1 MNIWDV
7 LEIEAT
13 SSARAIKRA
22 YARQLAKHHPEDDP
36 EGFQLVQAAY
46 ERALLIARGGKD
58 ASEDVSSAL
67 RASVEAGA
75 DAPEAA
81 TTAPAATAPAA
92 TAPAATAP
100 AVGEPAAS
108 EPKAVPSAADV
119 TAPRPRIAR
128 LGGVFADVE
137 AEAEAE
143 AAAAAPAGDPACASN
158 GAEPDF
164 IREKMLSDIRHREN
178 AQRWIDDLG
187 HDLNNSGDVLAAL
200 RRRPAEQY
208 MDVDGADQA
217 AANLLRPYVSRM
229 RRRDLDQ
236 LEEALGSAAKQDA
249 LRALLARR
257 RAEHTKHRRDVLSV
271 LASAVV
277 IAVFLS
283 LRVGQISRRTELRQE
298 VQQSMEQMGQ
308 AVLEHQDLLDS
319 QDVSLS
325 VPAATQE
332 EKQALHAVA
341 QANRTAILDYL
352 RQAFGAEF
360 TLEEDPSFV
369 PGHTDTVMAIATDPA
384 GARYAVMADVD
395 EECRIIAI
403 RSAVEVDEKE
413 NKVEI
418 DDEQAS

>member
-13 SSARAIKRA
+13 SSVRAIKRA
-22 YARQLAKHHPEDDP
+22 YARQLTKHHPGDDP

-46 ERALLIARGGKD
+46 ERALLIARGGKG
-58 ASEDVSSAL
+58 ASEDVSPAL

-75 DAPEAA
+75 VAPEAV
-81 TTAPAATAPAA
+81 TAALAATAS
-92 TAPAATAP
+92 

-108 EPKAVPSAADV
+108 EPEAAPSAANATV
-119 TAPRPRIAR
+119 PRPRIAR
-128 LGGVFADVE
+128 PGGVFADVK

-143 AAAAAPAGDPACASN
+143 AAAAASAGDPAGASA
-158 GAEPDF
+158 GTESDF
-164 IREKMLSDIRHREN
+164 IREKMLGDIRHRED
-178 AQRWIDDLG
+178 ALRWIDDLDR
-187 HDLNNSGDVLAAL
+187 DLNSNGDALAAL
-200 RRRPAEQY
+200 RRRPAAQY

-236 LEEALGSAAKQDA
+236 LEQALGVAAEQDA

-257 RAEHTKHRRDVLSV
+257 RTERAKHRRDVLSV
-271 LASAVV
+271 LASVVVLAVS
-277 IAVFLS
+277 FS
-283 LRVGQISRRTELRQE
+283 LRMGQISRRAEPRQEAQQSIEQMRQE
-298 VQQSMEQMGQ
+298 VLKRRDSLD
-308 AVLEHQDLLDS
+308 LEGPSFGAPIASEDEKRALE
-319 QDVSLS
+319 
-325 VPAATQE
+325 AAAE
-332 EKQALHAVA
+332 
-341 QANRTAILDYL
+341 ANRAAILDYL

-395 EECRIIAI
+395 EECRITEI
-403 RSAVEVDEKE
+403 RSAVEVDEE
-413 NKVEI
+413 A
-418 DDEQAS
+418 ASASSADAG

>member
-22 YARQLAKHHPEDDP
+22 YARQLTKHHPEDDP
-36 EGFQLVQAAY
+36 EGFQLVQAVY
-46 ERALLIARGGKD
+46 ERALLIARGGKG
-58 ASEDVSSAL
+58 ASEDVSPAL

-75 DAPEAA
+75 VAPDAV
-81 TTAPAATAPAA
+81 TTAPAATAS
-92 TAPAATAP
+92 

-108 EPKAVPSAADV
+108 EPEAVPSAANATV
-119 TAPRPRIAR
+119 PRPRIAR
-128 LGGVFADVE
+128 PGGVFADVK

-143 AAAAAPAGDPACASN
+143 AAAAASAGDPAGASA
-158 GAEPDF
+158 GTESDF
-164 IREKMLSDIRHREN
+164 IREKMLGDIRHRED
-178 AQRWIDDLG
+178 ALRWIDDLDR
-187 HDLNNSGDVLAAL
+187 DLNSNGDALAAL
-200 RRRPAEQY
+200 RRRPAAQY

-236 LEEALGSAAKQDA
+236 LEQALGAAAEQDA

-257 RAEHTKHRRDVLSV
+257 RAEHAKHRRDVLSV
-271 LASAVV
+271 LASVV
-277 IAVFLS
+277 VLAVFFS
-283 LRVGQISRRTELRQE
+283 LRMGQISRRTELRQE
-298 VQQSMEQMGQ
+298 AQQSMEQMRQ
-308 AVLEHQDLLDS
+308 EVLKRRDSLDLEGPSFGAPIASEDEKRALE
-319 QDVSLS
+319 
-325 VPAATQE
+325 AAAE
-332 EKQALHAVA
+332 
-341 QANRTAILDYL
+341 ANRAAILDYL

-395 EECRIIAI
+395 EECRITEI
-403 RSAVEVDEKE
+403 RSAVEVDEE
-413 NKVEI
+413 A
-418 DDEQAS
+418 ASASSADAG

>member
-22 YARQLAKHHPEDDP
+22 YARQLTKHHPEDDP

-46 ERALLIARGGKD
+46 ERALLIARGGKG
-58 ASEDVSSAL
+58 ASEDVSPAL

-75 DAPEAA
+75 VASEAV
-81 TTAPAATAPAA
+81 TTAPAATAS
-92 TAPAATAP
+92 

-108 EPKAVPSAADV
+108 EPEAVPSAANATV
-119 TAPRPRIAR
+119 PRPRIAR
-128 LGGVFADVE
+128 PGGVFADVK

-143 AAAAAPAGDPACASN
+143 AAAAASAGDPAGASA
-158 GAEPDF
+158 GTESDF
-164 IREKMLSDIRHREN
+164 IREKMLGDIRHRED
-178 AQRWIDDLG
+178 ALRWIDDLDR
-187 HDLNNSGDVLAAL
+187 DLNSNGDALAAL
-200 RRRPAEQY
+200 RRRPAAQY

-236 LEEALGSAAKQDA
+236 LEQALGAAAEQDT

-257 RAEHTKHRRDVLSV
+257 RAEHAKHRRDVLSV
-271 LASAVV
+271 LASVVVLAVS
-277 IAVFLS
+277 FS
-283 LRVGQISRRTELRQE
+283 LRMGQISRRTEWRQE
-298 VQQSMEQMGQ
+298 AQQSMEQMRQEVLKRRDSLDLEGPSFGAPIASEDEKRALEA
-308 AVLEHQDLLDS
+308 AVE
-319 QDVSLS
+319 
-325 VPAATQE
+325 
-332 EKQALHAVA
+332 
-341 QANRTAILDYL
+341 ANRAAILDYL
-352 RQAFGAEF
+352 RQTFGAEF

-395 EECRIIAI
+395 KECRITEI
-403 RSAVEVDEKE
+403 RSAVEVDEE
-413 NKVEI
+413 A
-418 DDEQAS
+418 ASASSADAG

>member
-58 ASEDVSSAL
+58 ASGDVSLAL

-81 TTAPAATAPAA
+81 ITAPAAT
-92 TAPAATAP
+92 TPAATAP

-108 EPKAVPSAADV
+108 GPKAVPS
-119 TAPRPRIAR
+119 TANATVPRPRIAR
-128 LGGVFADVE
+128 PGGVFADVK

-143 AAAAAPAGDPACASN
+143 AAAAAPAGDPACAST
-158 GAEPDF
+158 GTEPDF
-164 IREKMLSDIRHREN
+164 IREKILSDIRHREN

-308 AVLEHQDLLDS
+308 EVLERQDLLDS

-325 VPAATQE
+325 VPTATQE

-418 DDEQAS
+418 DDEQA

>member
-22 YARQLAKHHPEDDP
+22 YARQLTKHHPEDDP

-46 ERALLIARGGKD
+46 ERALLIARGGKG
-58 ASEDVSSAL
+58 ASEDVSQAL

-75 DAPEAA
+75 VAPEAV
-81 TTAPAATAPAA
+81 TTAPAATAS
-92 TAPAATAP
+92 

-108 EPKAVPSAADV
+108 EPEAVPSAANATV
-119 TAPRPRIAR
+119 PRPRIAR
-128 LGGVFADVE
+128 PGGVFADVKAEAE

-143 AAAAAPAGDPACASN
+143 AAAAASAGDPAGASA
-158 GAEPDF
+158 GTEPDF
-164 IREKMLSDIRHREN
+164 IREKMLGDIRHRED
-178 AQRWIDDLG
+178 ALRWIDDLDR
-187 HDLNNSGDVLAAL
+187 DLNSNGDALAAL
-200 RRRPAEQY
+200 RRRPAAQY

-236 LEEALGSAAKQDA
+236 LEQVLGAAAEQDA

-257 RAEHTKHRRDVLSV
+257 RAEHAKHRRDVLSV
-271 LASAVV
+271 LASVVVLAVS
-277 IAVFLS
+277 FS
-283 LRVGQISRRTELRQE
+283 LRMGQISRRAKPRQE
-298 VQQSMEQMGQ
+298 AQQSMEQMRQEVLKRRDSLDLEGPSFGAPIASEDEKRAFEA
-308 AVLEHQDLLDS
+308 AVE
-319 QDVSLS
+319 
-325 VPAATQE
+325 
-332 EKQALHAVA
+332 
-341 QANRTAILDYL
+341 ANRAAILDYL

-384 GARYAVMADVD
+384 GVRYAVMADVD
-395 EECRIIAI
+395 EECRITEI
-403 RSAVEVDEKE
+403 RSAVEVDEE
-413 NKVEI
+413 A
-418 DDEQAS
+418 ASASSADAG

>member
-22 YARQLAKHHPEDDP
+22 YARQLTKHHPEDDP

-46 ERALLIARGGKD
+46 ERALLIARGGKG
-58 ASEDVSSAL
+58 ASEDVSPAL

-75 DAPEAA
+75 VAPEAV
-81 TTAPAATAPAA
+81 TTAPAATAS
-92 TAPAATAP
+92 

-108 EPKAVPSAADV
+108 EPEAVPSAANATV
-119 TAPRPRIAR
+119 PRPRIAR
-128 LGGVFADVE
+128 PGGVFADVK
-137 AEAEAE
+137 AEAEVE
-143 AAAAAPAGDPACASN
+143 AAAAASAGDPAGASA
-158 GAEPDF
+158 GTESDF
-164 IREKMLSDIRHREN
+164 IREKMLGDIRHRED
-178 AQRWIDDLG
+178 ALRWIDDLDR
-187 HDLNNSGDVLAAL
+187 DLNSNGDALAAL
-200 RRRPAEQY
+200 RRRPAAQY

-236 LEEALGSAAKQDA
+236 LEQALGAAAEQDA

-257 RAEHTKHRRDVLSV
+257 RAEHAKHRRDVLSV
-271 LASAVV
+271 LANVVVLAVS
-277 IAVFLS
+277 FS
-283 LRVGQISRRTELRQE
+283 LRMGQISRRAELRQE
-298 VQQSMEQMGQ
+298 AQQSMEQMRQ
-308 AVLEHQDLLDS
+308 EVLKRRDSLDLEGPSFGAPIASEDEKRALE
-319 QDVSLS
+319 
-325 VPAATQE
+325 AAAET
-332 EKQALHAVA
+332 
-341 QANRTAILDYL
+341 NRAAILDYL

-395 EECRIIAI
+395 EECRITEI
-403 RSAVEVDEKE
+403 RSAVEVDEKA
-413 NKVEI
+413 
-418 DDEQAS
+418 ASASSADAG

>member
-22 YARQLAKHHPEDDP
+22 YARQLTKHHPEDDP

-46 ERALLIARGGKD
+46 ERALLIARGGKG
-58 ASEDVSSAL
+58 ASEDVSPAL

-75 DAPEAA
+75 VAPEAV
-81 TTAPAATAPAA
+81 TTAPAATAS
-92 TAPAATAP
+92 

-108 EPKAVPSAADV
+108 EPEAVPSAANATV
-119 TAPRPRIAR
+119 PRPRIAR
-128 LGGVFADVE
+128 PGGVFADVK

-143 AAAAAPAGDPACASN
+143 AAAAASAGDPAGASA
-158 GAEPDF
+158 GTESDF
-164 IREKMLSDIRHREN
+164 IREKMLGDIRHRED
-178 AQRWIDDLG
+178 ALRWIDDLDR
-187 HDLNNSGDVLAAL
+187 DLNSNGDALAAL
-200 RRRPAEQY
+200 RRRPAAQY

-236 LEEALGSAAKQDA
+236 LEQALGAAAEQDA

-257 RAEHTKHRRDVLSV
+257 RAEHAKHRRDVLSV
-271 LASAVV
+271 LASVVVLAVS
-277 IAVFLS
+277 FS
-283 LRVGQISRRTELRQE
+283 LRMGQISRRTELRQE
-298 VQQSMEQMGQ
+298 AQQSMEQMRQ
-308 AVLEHQDLLDS
+308 EVLKRRDSLDLEGPSFGAPIASEDEKRALE
-319 QDVSLS
+319 
-325 VPAATQE
+325 AAAE
-332 EKQALHAVA
+332 ANHA
-341 QANRTAILDYL
+341 AILDYL

-395 EECRIIAI
+395 EECRITEI
-403 RSAVEVDEKE
+403 RSAVEVDEE
-413 NKVEI
+413 A
-418 DDEQAS
+418 ASASSADAG

>member
-13 SSARAIKRA
+13 SSVRAIKRA
-22 YARQLAKHHPEDDP
+22 YARQLTKHHPEDDP

-46 ERALLIARGGKD
+46 ERALLIARGGKG
-58 ASEDVSSAL
+58 ASEDVSPAL

-75 DAPEAA
+75 VAPEAV
-81 TTAPAATAPAA
+81 TAALAATAS
-92 TAPAATAP
+92 

-108 EPKAVPSAADV
+108 EPEAAPSAANATV
-119 TAPRPRIAR
+119 PRPRIAR
-128 LGGVFADVE
+128 PGGVFADVK

-143 AAAAAPAGDPACASN
+143 AAAAASAGDPAGASA
-158 GAEPDF
+158 GTESDF
-164 IREKMLSDIRHREN
+164 IREKMLGDIRHRED
-178 AQRWIDDLG
+178 ALRWIDDLDR
-187 HDLNNSGDVLAAL
+187 DLNSNGDALAAL
-200 RRRPAEQY
+200 RRRPAAQY

-236 LEEALGSAAKQDA
+236 LEQALGAAAEQDA

-257 RAEHTKHRRDVLSV
+257 RAEHAKHRRDVLSV
-271 LASAVV
+271 LASVVVLAVS
-277 IAVFLS
+277 FS
-283 LRVGQISRRTELRQE
+283 LRMGQISRRREPRQE
-298 VQQSMEQMGQ
+298 AQQSMEQMRQ
-308 AVLEHQDLLDS
+308 EVLKRRDSLDLEGPSFGAPIASEDEKRALE
-319 QDVSLS
+319 
-325 VPAATQE
+325 AAAE
-332 EKQALHAVA
+332 
-341 QANRTAILDYL
+341 ANRAAILDYL

-395 EECRIIAI
+395 EECRITEI
-403 RSAVEVDEKE
+403 RSAVEVDEE
-413 NKVEI
+413 A
-418 DDEQAS
+418 ASASSADAG

>member
-22 YARQLAKHHPEDDP
+22 YARQLTKHHPEDDP

-46 ERALLIARGGKD
+46 ERALLIARGGKG
-58 ASEDVSSAL
+58 ASEDVSPAL

-75 DAPEAA
+75 VAPEAA
-81 TTAPAATAPAA
+81 TTAPTATVPAA
-92 TAPAATAP
+92 RAS

-108 EPKAVPSAADV
+108 EPEAVPSAANATV
-119 TAPRPRIAR
+119 PRPRIAR
-128 LGGVFADVE
+128 PGGVFADVK

-143 AAAAAPAGDPACASN
+143 AAAAASAGDPAGASA
-158 GAEPDF
+158 GTESDF
-164 IREKMLSDIRHREN
+164 IREKMLGDIRHRED
-178 AQRWIDDLG
+178 ALRWIDDLDR
-187 HDLNNSGDVLAAL
+187 DLNSNGDALAAL
-200 RRRPAEQY
+200 RRRPAAQY

-217 AANLLRPYVSRM
+217 AANLLRSYVSRM

-236 LEEALGSAAKQDA
+236 LEQALGAAAEQDA

-257 RAEHTKHRRDVLSV
+257 RAEHAKHRRDVLSV
-271 LASAVV
+271 LASVVVLAVS
-277 IAVFLS
+277 FS
-283 LRVGQISRRTELRQE
+283 LRMGQISRRTEWRQE
-298 VQQSMEQMGQ
+298 AQQSMEQMRQ
-308 AVLEHQDLLDS
+308 EVLKRRDSLDLEGPSFGAPIASEDEKRALE
-319 QDVSLS
+319 
-325 VPAATQE
+325 AAAE
-332 EKQALHAVA
+332 
-341 QANRTAILDYL
+341 ANRAAILDYL

-395 EECRIIAI
+395 EECRITEI
-403 RSAVEVDEKE
+403 RSAVEVDGEA
-413 NKVEI
+413 
-418 DDEQAS
+418 ASASSADAG

>member
-22 YARQLAKHHPEDDP
+22 YARQLTKHHPEDDP

-46 ERALLIARGGKD
+46 ERALLIARGGKG
-58 ASEDVSSAL
+58 ASEDVSPAL

-75 DAPEAA
+75 VTPEAV
-81 TTAPAATAPAA
+81 TTAPAATAS
-92 TAPAATAP
+92 

-108 EPKAVPSAADV
+108 EPEAVPSAANATV
-119 TAPRPRIAR
+119 PRPRIAR
-128 LGGVFADVE
+128 PGGVFADVK

-143 AAAAAPAGDPACASN
+143 AAAAASAGDPAGASA
-158 GAEPDF
+158 GTEPDF
-164 IREKMLSDIRHREN
+164 IREKMLGDIRHRED
-178 AQRWIDDLG
+178 ALRWIDDLDR
-187 HDLNNSGDVLAAL
+187 DLNSNGDALAAL
-200 RRRPAEQY
+200 RRRPAAQY

-236 LEEALGSAAKQDA
+236 LEQALGAAAEQDA

-257 RAEHTKHRRDVLSV
+257 RAEHAKHRRDVLSV
-271 LASAVV
+271 LASVVVLAVS
-277 IAVFLS
+277 FS
-283 LRVGQISRRTELRQE
+283 LRMGQISRRREPRQE
-298 VQQSMEQMGQ
+298 AQQSMEQMRQ
-308 AVLEHQDLLDS
+308 EVLKRRDSLDLEGPSFGAPIASEDEKRALE
-319 QDVSLS
+319 
-325 VPAATQE
+325 AAAE
-332 EKQALHAVA
+332 
-341 QANRTAILDYL
+341 ANRAAILDYL

-395 EECRIIAI
+395 EECRITEI
-403 RSAVEVDEKE
+403 RSAVKVDEE
-413 NKVEI
+413 A
-418 DDEQAS
+418 ASASSADAG

>member
-22 YARQLAKHHPEDDP
+22 YARQLTKHHPEDDP

-46 ERALLIARGGKD
+46 ERALLIARGGKG
-58 ASEDVSSAL
+58 ASEDVSPAL

-75 DAPEAA
+75 VAPEAV
-81 TTAPAATAPAA
+81 TTAPAATAS
-92 TAPAATAP
+92 
-100 AVGEPAAS
+100 AVGELAAS
-108 EPKAVPSAADV
+108 EPEAVPSAANATV
-119 TAPRPRIAR
+119 PRPRIAR
-128 LGGVFADVE
+128 PGGVFADVK

-143 AAAAAPAGDPACASN
+143 AAAAASAGDPAGASA
-158 GAEPDF
+158 GTESDF
-164 IREKMLSDIRHREN
+164 IREKMLGDIRHRED
-178 AQRWIDDLG
+178 ALRWIDDLDR
-187 HDLNNSGDVLAAL
+187 DLNSNGDALAAL
-200 RRRPAEQY
+200 RRRPAAQY

-236 LEEALGSAAKQDA
+236 LEQALGAAAEQDA

-257 RAEHTKHRRDVLSV
+257 RAEHAKHRRDVLSV
-271 LASAVV
+271 LASVVVLAVS
-277 IAVFLS
+277 FS
-283 LRVGQISRRTELRQE
+283 LRMGQISRRTKPRQE
-298 VQQSMEQMGQ
+298 AQQSMEQMRQ
-308 AVLEHQDLLDS
+308 EVLKRRDSLDLEGPSFDAPIASEDEKRALE
-319 QDVSLS
+319 
-325 VPAATQE
+325 AAAE
-332 EKQALHAVA
+332 
-341 QANRTAILDYL
+341 ANRAAILDYL

-395 EECRIIAI
+395 EECRITEI
-403 RSAVEVDEKE
+403 RSAVEVDEE
-413 NKVEI
+413 A
-418 DDEQAS
+418 ASASSADAG

>member
-13 SSARAIKRA
+13 SSVRAIKRA
-22 YARQLAKHHPEDDP
+22 YARQLTKHHPEDDP

-46 ERALLIARGGKD
+46 ERALLIARGGKG
-58 ASEDVSSAL
+58 ASEDVSPAL

-75 DAPEAA
+75 VAPEAV
-81 TTAPAATAPAA
+81 TAALAATAS
-92 TAPAATAP
+92 

-108 EPKAVPSAADV
+108 EPEAVPSAANATV
-119 TAPRPRIAR
+119 PRPRIAR
-128 LGGVFADVE
+128 PGGVFADVK

-143 AAAAAPAGDPACASN
+143 AAAAASAGDPA
-158 GAEPDF
+158 GAHAGTESDF
-164 IREKMLSDIRHREN
+164 IREKMLGDIRHRED
-178 AQRWIDDLG
+178 ALRWIDDLDR
-187 HDLNNSGDVLAAL
+187 DLNSNGDALAAL
-200 RRRPAEQY
+200 RRRPAAQY

-236 LEEALGSAAKQDA
+236 LEQALGAAAEQDA

-257 RAEHTKHRRDVLSV
+257 RAEHAKHRRDVLSV
-271 LASAVV
+271 LASVVVLAVS
-277 IAVFLS
+277 FS
-283 LRVGQISRRTELRQE
+283 LRMGQISRRREPRQE
-298 VQQSMEQMGQ
+298 AQQSMEQMRQ
-308 AVLEHQDLLDS
+308 EVLKRRDSLDLEGPSFGAPIASEDEKRALE
-319 QDVSLS
+319 
-325 VPAATQE
+325 AAAE
-332 EKQALHAVA
+332 
-341 QANRTAILDYL
+341 ANRAAILDYL

-395 EECRIIAI
+395 EECRITEI
-403 RSAVEVDEKE
+403 RSAVEVD
-413 NKVEI
+413 
-418 DDEQAS
+418 DEAASASSVDAG

>member
-22 YARQLAKHHPEDDP
+22 YARQLTKHHPEDDP

-46 ERALLIARGGKD
+46 ERALLIARGGKG
-58 ASEDVSSAL
+58 ASEDVSPAL

-75 DAPEAA
+75 VAPEAV
-81 TTAPAATAPAA
+81 TTAPAATAS
-92 TAPAATAP
+92 

-108 EPKAVPSAADV
+108 EPEVVQSAANATV
-119 TAPRPRIAR
+119 PRPRIAR
-128 LGGVFADVE
+128 PGGVFADVK

-143 AAAAAPAGDPACASN
+143 AAAAASAGDPAGASA
-158 GAEPDF
+158 GTESDF
-164 IREKMLSDIRHREN
+164 IREKMLGDIRHRED
-178 AQRWIDDLG
+178 ALRWIDDLDR
-187 HDLNNSGDVLAAL
+187 DLNSNGDALAAL
-200 RRRPAEQY
+200 RRRPAAQY

-236 LEEALGSAAKQDA
+236 LEQALGAAAEQDA
-249 LRALLARR
+249 LHALLARR
-257 RAEHTKHRRDVLSV
+257 RAEHARHRRDVLSV
-271 LASAVV
+271 LVSVVVLAVS
-277 IAVFLS
+277 FS
-283 LRVGQISRRTELRQE
+283 LRMGQISRRTELRQE
-298 VQQSMEQMGQ
+298 AQQSMEQMRQ
-308 AVLEHQDLLDS
+308 EVLKRRDSLDLEGPSFGAPIASEDEKRALE
-319 QDVSLS
+319 
-325 VPAATQE
+325 AAAE
-332 EKQALHAVA
+332 ANHA
-341 QANRTAILDYL
+341 AILDYL

-395 EECRIIAI
+395 EECRITEI
-403 RSAVEVDEKE
+403 RSAVEVDEE
-413 NKVEI
+413 A
-418 DDEQAS
+418 ASASSADAG

>member
-22 YARQLAKHHPEDDP
+22 YARQLTKHHPEDDP

-46 ERALLIARGGKD
+46 ERALLIARGGKG
-58 ASEDVSSAL
+58 ASEDVSPAL

-75 DAPEAA
+75 VAPEAV
-81 TTAPAATAPAA
+81 TTAPAATAS
-92 TAPAATAP
+92 

-108 EPKAVPSAADV
+108 EPEAVPSAANATV
-119 TAPRPRIAR
+119 PRPRIAR
-128 LGGVFADVE
+128 PGGVFADVK

-143 AAAAAPAGDPACASN
+143 AAAAASAGDPAGASA
-158 GAEPDF
+158 GTESDF
-164 IREKMLSDIRHREN
+164 IREKMLGDIRHRED
-178 AQRWIDDLG
+178 ALRWIDDLDR
-187 HDLNNSGDVLAAL
+187 DLNSNGDALAAL
-200 RRRPAEQY
+200 RRRPAAQY

-236 LEEALGSAAKQDA
+236 LEQALGAAAEQDA

-257 RAEHTKHRRDVLSV
+257 RAEHAKHRRDVLSV
-271 LASAVV
+271 LASVVVLAVS
-277 IAVFLS
+277 FS
-283 LRVGQISRRTELRQE
+283 LRMGQISRRTEWRQE
-298 VQQSMEQMGQ
+298 AQQSMEQMRQ
-308 AVLEHQDLLDS
+308 EVLKRRDSLDLEGPSFGAPIASEDEKRALE
-319 QDVSLS
+319 
-325 VPAATQE
+325 AAAE
-332 EKQALHAVA
+332 
-341 QANRTAILDYL
+341 ANRAAILDYL

-395 EECRIIAI
+395 EECRITEI
-403 RSAVEVDEKE
+403 RSAVEVDEE
-413 NKVEI
+413 A
-418 DDEQAS
+418 ASASSADAG

>member
-22 YARQLAKHHPEDDP
+22 YARQLTKHHPEDDP

-46 ERALLIARGGKD
+46 ERALLIARGGKG
-58 ASEDVSSAL
+58 ASEDVSPAL

-75 DAPEAA
+75 VAPEAV
-81 TTAPAATAPAA
+81 TTAPAATAS
-92 TAPAATAP
+92 

-108 EPKAVPSAADV
+108 EPEAVPSAANATV
-119 TAPRPRIAR
+119 PRPRIER
-128 LGGVFADVE
+128 PGGVFADVK
-137 AEAEAE
+137 AEAEVE
-143 AAAAAPAGDPACASN
+143 AAAAASAGDPAGASA
-158 GAEPDF
+158 GTEFDF
-164 IREKMLSDIRHREN
+164 IREKMLGDIRHRED
-178 AQRWIDDLG
+178 ALRWIDDLDR
-187 HDLNNSGDVLAAL
+187 DLNSNGDALAAL
-200 RRRPAEQY
+200 RRRPAAQY

-236 LEEALGSAAKQDA
+236 LEQALGAAAEQDA

-257 RAEHTKHRRDVLSV
+257 RAEHAKHRRDVLSV
-271 LASAVV
+271 LASVVVLAVS
-277 IAVFLS
+277 FS
-283 LRVGQISRRTELRQE
+283 LRMGQISRRTKPRQE
-298 VQQSMEQMGQ
+298 AQQSMEQMRQ
-308 AVLEHQDLLDS
+308 EVLKRRDSLDLEGPSFDAPIASEDEKRALE
-319 QDVSLS
+319 
-325 VPAATQE
+325 AAAE
-332 EKQALHAVA
+332 
-341 QANRTAILDYL
+341 ANRAAILDYL

-395 EECRIIAI
+395 EECRITEI
-403 RSAVEVDEKE
+403 RSTAEVDEE
-413 NKVEI
+413 A
-418 DDEQAS
+418 ASASSADAG

>member
-22 YARQLAKHHPEDDP
+22 YARQLTKHHPEDDP

-46 ERALLIARGGKD
+46 ERALLIARGGKG
-58 ASEDVSSAL
+58 ASEDVSPAL

-75 DAPEAA
+75 VAPEAV
-81 TTAPAATAPAA
+81 TTAPAATAS
-92 TAPAATAP
+92 

-108 EPKAVPSAADV
+108 EPEAVPSAANATV
-119 TAPRPRIAR
+119 PRPRIAR
-128 LGGVFADVE
+128 PGGVFADVK

-143 AAAAAPAGDPACASN
+143 AAAAASAGDPAGASA
-158 GAEPDF
+158 GTESDF
-164 IREKMLSDIRHREN
+164 IREKMLGDIRHRED
-178 AQRWIDDLG
+178 ALRWIDDLDR
-187 HDLNNSGDVLAAL
+187 DLNSNGDALAAL
-200 RRRPAEQY
+200 RRQPAAQY

-236 LEEALGSAAKQDA
+236 LEQALGAAAEQDA

-257 RAEHTKHRRDVLSV
+257 RAEHAKHRRDVLSV
-271 LASAVV
+271 LASVVVLAVS
-277 IAVFLS
+277 FS
-283 LRVGQISRRTELRQE
+283 LRMGQISRRTKPRQE
-298 VQQSMEQMGQ
+298 AQQSMEQMRQ
-308 AVLEHQDLLDS
+308 EVLKRRDSLDLEGPSFDAPIASEDEKRALE
-319 QDVSLS
+319 
-325 VPAATQE
+325 AAAE
-332 EKQALHAVA
+332 
-341 QANRTAILDYL
+341 ANRAAILDYL

-395 EECRIIAI
+395 EECHITEI
-403 RSAVEVDEKE
+403 RSAVEVDEE
-413 NKVEI
+413 A
-418 DDEQAS
+418 ASASSADAG

>member
-22 YARQLAKHHPEDDP
+22 YARQLTKHHPEDDL

-46 ERALLIARGGKD
+46 ERALLIARGGKG
-58 ASEDVSSAL
+58 ASEDVSPAL

-75 DAPEAA
+75 VAPEAA
-81 TTAPAATAPAA
+81 TTAPTATVSAARAS
-92 TAPAATAP
+92 

-108 EPKAVPSAADV
+108 EPEAVPSAANATV
-119 TAPRPRIAR
+119 PRPRIAR
-128 LGGVFADVE
+128 PGGVFADVK

-143 AAAAAPAGDPACASN
+143 AAAAASAGDPAGASA
-158 GAEPDF
+158 GTESDF
-164 IREKMLSDIRHREN
+164 IREKMLGDIRHRED
-178 AQRWIDDLG
+178 ALRWIDDLDR
-187 HDLNNSGDVLAAL
+187 DLNSNGDALAAL
-200 RRRPAEQY
+200 RRRPAAQC

-236 LEEALGSAAKQDA
+236 LEQALGAAAEQDA

-257 RAEHTKHRRDVLSV
+257 RAEHAKHRRDVLSV
-271 LASAVV
+271 LASVVVLAVS
-277 IAVFLS
+277 FS
-283 LRVGQISRRTELRQE
+283 LRMGQISRRAEPRQE
-298 VQQSMEQMGQ
+298 AQQSMEQMRQ
-308 AVLEHQDLLDS
+308 EVLKRRDSLDLEGPSFGAPIASEDEKRALE
-319 QDVSLS
+319 
-325 VPAATQE
+325 AAAE
-332 EKQALHAVA
+332 V
-341 QANRTAILDYL
+341 NRAAILDYL

-395 EECRIIAI
+395 EECRITEI
-403 RSAVEVDEKE
+403 RSAVEVDEE
-413 NKVEI
+413 A
-418 DDEQAS
+418 ASASSADAG

>member
-22 YARQLAKHHPEDDP
+22 YARQLTKHHPEDDP

-46 ERALLIARGGKD
+46 ECALLIARGGKG
-58 ASEDVSSAL
+58 ASEDVSPAL

-75 DAPEAA
+75 VAPEAV
-81 TTAPAATAPAA
+81 TTAPAATAS
-92 TAPAATAP
+92 

-108 EPKAVPSAADV
+108 EPEAVPSAANATV
-119 TAPRPRIAR
+119 PRPRIAR
-128 LGGVFADVE
+128 PGGVFADVK

-143 AAAAAPAGDPACASN
+143 AAAAASAGDPAGASA
-158 GAEPDF
+158 GTESDF
-164 IREKMLSDIRHREN
+164 IREKMLGDIRHRED
-178 AQRWIDDLG
+178 ALRWIDDLDR
-187 HDLNNSGDVLAAL
+187 DLNSNGDALAAL
-200 RRRPAEQY
+200 RRRPAAQY

-236 LEEALGSAAKQDA
+236 LEQALGAAAEQDA

-257 RAEHTKHRRDVLSV
+257 RAEHAKHRRDVLSV
-271 LASAVV
+271 LASVVVLAVS
-277 IAVFLS
+277 FS
-283 LRVGQISRRTELRQE
+283 LRMGQISRRTELRQE
-298 VQQSMEQMGQ
+298 AQQSMEQMRQ
-308 AVLEHQDLLDS
+308 EVLKRRDSLDLEGPSFGAPIASEDEKRALE
-319 QDVSLS
+319 
-325 VPAATQE
+325 AAAE
-332 EKQALHAVA
+332 
-341 QANRTAILDYL
+341 ANRAAILDYL
-352 RQAFGAEF
+352 RQVFGAEF

-395 EECRIIAI
+395 EECRITEI
-403 RSAVEVDEKE
+403 RSAVEVDEE
-413 NKVEI
+413 A
-418 DDEQAS
+418 ASASSADAG

>member
-22 YARQLAKHHPEDDP
+22 YARQLTKHHPEDDP

-46 ERALLIARGGKD
+46 ERALLIARGGKG
-58 ASEDVSSAL
+58 ASEDVSPAL

-75 DAPEAA
+75 VAPEAV
-81 TTAPAATAPAA
+81 TTAPAATAS
-92 TAPAATAP
+92 

-108 EPKAVPSAADV
+108 EPEAVPSAANATV
-119 TAPRPRIAR
+119 PRPRIAR
-128 LGGVFADVE
+128 PGGVFADLK

-143 AAAAAPAGDPACASN
+143 AAAAASAGDPAGASA
-158 GAEPDF
+158 GTESDF
-164 IREKMLSDIRHREN
+164 IREKMLGDIRHRED
-178 AQRWIDDLG
+178 ALRWIDDLDR
-187 HDLNNSGDVLAAL
+187 DLNSNGDALAVL
-200 RRRPAEQY
+200 RRRPAAQY

-236 LEEALGSAAKQDA
+236 LEQALGAAAEQDA

-257 RAEHTKHRRDVLSV
+257 RAEHAKHRRDVLSV
-271 LASAVV
+271 LASVVVLAVS
-277 IAVFLS
+277 FS
-283 LRVGQISRRTELRQE
+283 LRMGQISRRTELRQE
-298 VQQSMEQMGQ
+298 AQQSMEQMRQ
-308 AVLEHQDLLDS
+308 EVLKRRDSLDLEGPSFGAPIASEDEKRALE
-319 QDVSLS
+319 
-325 VPAATQE
+325 AAAE
-332 EKQALHAVA
+332 
-341 QANRTAILDYL
+341 ANRAAILDYL

-395 EECRIIAI
+395 EECRITEI
-403 RSAVEVDEKE
+403 RSAVEVDEE
-413 NKVEI
+413 A
-418 DDEQAS
+418 ASASSADAG

>member
-22 YARQLAKHHPEDDP
+22 YARQLTKHHPEDDP

-46 ERALLIARGGKD
+46 ERALLIARGGKG
-58 ASEDVSSAL
+58 ASEDVSPAL

-75 DAPEAA
+75 VAPEAV
-81 TTAPAATAPAA
+81 TTAPAATAS
-92 TAPAATAP
+92 

-108 EPKAVPSAADV
+108 EPEAVPSAANATV
-119 TAPRPRIAR
+119 PRPRIAR
-128 LGGVFADVE
+128 PGGVFADVK

-143 AAAAAPAGDPACASN
+143 AAAAASAGDPAGASA
-158 GAEPDF
+158 GTESDF
-164 IREKMLSDIRHREN
+164 IREKMLGDIRHRED
-178 AQRWIDDLG
+178 ALRWIDDLDR
-187 HDLNNSGDVLAAL
+187 DLNSNGDALAAL
-200 RRRPAEQY
+200 RRRPAAQY

-236 LEEALGSAAKQDA
+236 LEQALGAAAEQDA

-257 RAEHTKHRRDVLSV
+257 RAEHAKHRRDVLSV
-271 LASAVV
+271 LASVVVLAVS
-277 IAVFLS
+277 FS
-283 LRVGQISRRTELRQE
+283 LRMGQISRRTEPRQE
-298 VQQSMEQMGQ
+298 AQQSMEQMRQ
-308 AVLEHQDLLDS
+308 EVLKRRDSLDLEGPSFGAPIASEDEKRALE
-319 QDVSLS
+319 
-325 VPAATQE
+325 AAAE
-332 EKQALHAVA
+332 
-341 QANRTAILDYL
+341 ANRAAILDYL

-395 EECRIIAI
+395 EECRITEI
-403 RSAVEVDEKE
+403 RSAVEVDEE
-413 NKVEI
+413 A
-418 DDEQAS
+418 ASASSADAG

>member
-22 YARQLAKHHPEDDP
+22 YARQLSRHHPEDDP

-58 ASEDVSSAL
+58 ASEDVSLTL

-81 TTAPAATAPAA
+81 TTAPAAT
-92 TAPAATAP
+92 TPAATAP
-100 AVGEPAAS
+100 AVGEPAVL

-128 LGGVFADVE
+128 PGGVFADV
-137 AEAEAE
+137 EAE
-143 AAAAAPAGDPACASN
+143 AAAAAPAGDPACAST
-158 GAEPDF
+158 GTEPDF
-164 IREKMLSDIRHREN
+164 IREKILSDIRHREN

-200 RRRPAEQY
+200 RRRPAAQY

-308 AVLEHQDLLDS
+308 EVLERQDLLDS

-325 VPAATQE
+325 VPTATQE
-332 EKQALHAVA
+332 EKQALQAVA

-369 PGHTDTVMAIATDPA
+369 PGHTDTVMAMATDPA

-395 EECRIIAI
+395 EECRITEI
-403 RSAVEVDEKE
+403 RSAVEVDEE
-413 NKVEI
+413 AVP
-418 DDEQAS
+418 ASAGDAI

>member
-22 YARQLAKHHPEDDP
+22 YARQLTKHHPEDDP

-46 ERALLIARGGKD
+46 ERALLIARGGKG
-58 ASEDVSSAL
+58 ASEDVSPAL

-75 DAPEAA
+75 VAPEAV
-81 TTAPAATAPAA
+81 TTAPAATAS
-92 TAPAATAP
+92 

-108 EPKAVPSAADV
+108 EPEAVPSAANATV
-119 TAPRPRIAR
+119 PRPRIAR
-128 LGGVFADVE
+128 PGGVFADVK

-143 AAAAAPAGDPACASN
+143 AAAAASAGDPAGASA
-158 GAEPDF
+158 GTESDF
-164 IREKMLSDIRHREN
+164 IREKMLGDIRHRED
-178 AQRWIDDLG
+178 ALRWIDNLDR
-187 HDLNNSGDVLAAL
+187 DLNSNGDALAAL
-200 RRRPAEQY
+200 RRRPAAQY

-236 LEEALGSAAKQDA
+236 LEQALGAAAEQDA

-257 RAEHTKHRRDVLSV
+257 RAEHAKHRRDVLSV
-271 LASAVV
+271 LASVVVLAVS
-277 IAVFLS
+277 FS
-283 LRVGQISRRTELRQE
+283 LRMGQISRRTELRQE
-298 VQQSMEQMGQ
+298 AQQSMEQMRQ
-308 AVLEHQDLLDS
+308 EVLKRRDLLDLEGPS
-319 QDVSLS
+319 FGAPIASEDEKRALE
-325 VPAATQE
+325 AAAE
-332 EKQALHAVA
+332 
-341 QANRTAILDYL
+341 ANRAAILDYL

-384 GARYAVMADVD
+384 GASYAVMADVD
-395 EECRIIAI
+395 EECRITEI
-403 RSAVEVDEKE
+403 RSAVEVDEE
-413 NKVEI
+413 A
-418 DDEQAS
+418 ASTSSADAG

>member
-22 YARQLAKHHPEDDP
+22 YARQLTKHHPEDDP

-46 ERALLIARGGKD
+46 ERALLIARGGKG
-58 ASEDVSSAL
+58 ASEDVSPAL

-75 DAPEAA
+75 VAPEAA
-81 TTAPAATAPAA
+81 TTAPTATAS
-92 TAPAATAP
+92 

-108 EPKAVPSAADV
+108 EPEAVPSAANATV
-119 TAPRPRIAR
+119 PRPRIAR
-128 LGGVFADVE
+128 PGGVFADVK

-143 AAAAAPAGDPACASN
+143 AAAAASAGDPAGASA
-158 GAEPDF
+158 GTESDF
-164 IREKMLSDIRHREN
+164 IREKMLGDIRHRED
-178 AQRWIDDLG
+178 ALRWIDDLDR
-187 HDLNNSGDVLAAL
+187 DLNSNGDALAAL
-200 RRRPAEQY
+200 RRRPAAQY

-236 LEEALGSAAKQDA
+236 LEQALGAAAEQDT

-257 RAEHTKHRRDVLSV
+257 RVEHAKHRRDVLSV
-271 LASAVV
+271 LASVVVLAVS
-277 IAVFLS
+277 FS
-283 LRVGQISRRTELRQE
+283 LRMGQISRRTEWRQE
-298 VQQSMEQMGQ
+298 AQQSMEQMRQ
-308 AVLEHQDLLDS
+308 EVLKRRDSLDLEGPSFGAPIASEDEKRALE
-319 QDVSLS
+319 
-325 VPAATQE
+325 AAAE
-332 EKQALHAVA
+332 
-341 QANRTAILDYL
+341 ANRAAILDYL
-352 RQAFGAEF
+352 RQTFGAEF

-395 EECRIIAI
+395 KECRITEI
-403 RSAVEVDEKE
+403 RSAVEVDEE
-413 NKVEI
+413 A
-418 DDEQAS
+418 ASASSADAG

>member
-395 EECRIIAI
+395 EECRITEI

>member
-22 YARQLAKHHPEDDP
+22 YARQLTKHHPEDDP

-46 ERALLIARGGKD
+46 ERALLIARGGKG
-58 ASEDVSSAL
+58 ASEDVSPAL

-75 DAPEAA
+75 VAPEAA
-81 TTAPAATAPAA
+81 TTAPTATVPAA
-92 TAPAATAP
+92 RAS

-108 EPKAVPSAADV
+108 EPEAVPSAANATV
-119 TAPRPRIAR
+119 PRPRIAR
-128 LGGVFADVE
+128 PGGVFADVK
-137 AEAEAE
+137 AE
-143 AAAAAPAGDPACASN
+143 AAAAASAGDPAGASA
-158 GAEPDF
+158 GTESDF
-164 IREKMLSDIRHREN
+164 IREKMLGDIRHRED
-178 AQRWIDDLG
+178 ALRWIDDLDR
-187 HDLNNSGDVLAAL
+187 DLNSNGDALAAL
-200 RRRPAEQY
+200 RRRPAAQY

-236 LEEALGSAAKQDA
+236 LEQALGAAAEQDA

-257 RAEHTKHRRDVLSV
+257 RAEHAKHRRDVLSV
-271 LASAVV
+271 LASVVVLAVS
-277 IAVFLS
+277 FS
-283 LRVGQISRRTELRQE
+283 LRMGQISRRAEPRQE
-298 VQQSMEQMGQ
+298 AQQSMEQMRQ
-308 AVLEHQDLLDS
+308 EVLKRRDSLDLEGPSFGAPIASEDEKRALE
-319 QDVSLS
+319 
-325 VPAATQE
+325 AAAE
-332 EKQALHAVA
+332 V
-341 QANRTAILDYL
+341 NRAAILDYL

-395 EECRIIAI
+395 EECRITEI
-403 RSAVEVDEKE
+403 RSAVEVDEE
-413 NKVEI
+413 A
-418 DDEQAS
+418 ASASSADAG

>member
-13 SSARAIKRA
+13 SSVRAIKRA
-22 YARQLAKHHPEDDP
+22 YARQLTKHHPEDDP

-46 ERALLIARGGKD
+46 ERALLIARGGKG
-58 ASEDVSSAL
+58 ASEDVSPAL

-75 DAPEAA
+75 VAPEAV
-81 TTAPAATAPAA
+81 TAALAATAS
-92 TAPAATAP
+92 

-108 EPKAVPSAADV
+108 EPEAAPSAANATV
-119 TAPRPRIAR
+119 PRPRIAR
-128 LGGVFADVE
+128 PGGVFADVK

-143 AAAAAPAGDPACASN
+143 AAAAASAGDPAGASA
-158 GAEPDF
+158 GTESDF
-164 IREKMLSDIRHREN
+164 IREKMLGDIWHRED
-178 AQRWIDDLG
+178 ALRWIDDLDR
-187 HDLNNSGDVLAAL
+187 DLNSNGDALAAL
-200 RRRPAEQY
+200 RRRPAAQY

-236 LEEALGSAAKQDA
+236 LEQALGVAAEQDA

-257 RAEHTKHRRDVLSV
+257 RTERAKHRRDVLSV
-271 LASAVV
+271 LASVVVLAVS
-277 IAVFLS
+277 FS
-283 LRVGQISRRTELRQE
+283 LRMGQISRRAEPRQEAQQSIEQMRQE
-298 VQQSMEQMGQ
+298 VLKRRDSLD
-308 AVLEHQDLLDS
+308 LEGPSFGAPIASEDEKRALE
-319 QDVSLS
+319 
-325 VPAATQE
+325 AAAE
-332 EKQALHAVA
+332 
-341 QANRTAILDYL
+341 ANRAAILDYL

-395 EECRIIAI
+395 EECRITEI
-403 RSAVEVDEKE
+403 RSAVEVDEE
-413 NKVEI
+413 AVP
-418 DDEQAS
+418 ASAGDAS

>member
-7 LEIEAT
+7 LEMEAT

-81 TTAPAATAPAA
+81 TTVPAVTASV
-92 TAPAATAP
+92 
-100 AVGEPAAS
+100 VGEPAAS

-128 LGGVFADVE
+128 PGGVFADVK

-143 AAAAAPAGDPACASN
+143 AAAAAPAGDPACAST
-158 GAEPDF
+158 GTEPDF
-164 IREKMLSDIRHREN
+164 IREKILSDIRHREN

-200 RRRPAEQY
+200 RRRPAAQY
-208 MDVDGADQA
+208 MDVDGADQV

-308 AVLEHQDLLDS
+308 EVLERQDLLDS

-325 VPAATQE
+325 VPTATQE
-332 EKQALHAVA
+332 EKQALRAVA

-418 DDEQAS
+418 DDEQA